1 MVYQQVRALLAD
13 MAFLK
18 QYNSDSELSDAEIKD
33 IDGKSTRV
41 CRTVYLVTYS
51 QADKSIFPTRS
62 DFAQAVVKS
71 FSHSKAR
78 IEQWCCA
85 EEIHKSNGIHY
96 HLAIKLTQNQRWLT
110 SKKYLMDNYGVSVH
124 YSSVHHNYYSAWK
137 YVTKS
142 DEDYVQSDEHP
153 RLQDAAKPKTSN
165 ASQARCKRKTK
176 PPADI
181 PWLKKA
187 HLKMKTR

>member
-13 MAFLK
+13 MEFLK

-51 QADKSIFPTRS
+51 QADKSIFPTHS

-71 FSHSKAR
+71 FSHGKAR

-85 EEIHKSNGIHY
+85 E
-96 HLAIKLTQNQRWLT
+96 
-110 SKKYLMDNYGVSVH
+110 D
-124 YSSVHHNYYSAWK
+124 
-137 YVTKS
+137 TK
-142 DEDYVQSDEHP
+142 
-153 RLQDAAKPKTSN
+153 ATGFI
-165 ASQARCKRKTK
+165 T
-176 PPADI
+176 I
-181 PWLKKA
+181 
-187 HLKMKTR
+187 